1 MVTPPEPPSE
11 GIVGSGNNI
20 NIQVQQNS
28 GYNVEGQTGE
38 GGTFTDLR
46 VIHIEDKRCYTASL

>member
-28 GYNVEGQTGE
+28 GNNLEGQTGE
-38 GGTFTDLR
+38 GGIKFR
-46 VIHIEDKRCYTASL
+46 MV